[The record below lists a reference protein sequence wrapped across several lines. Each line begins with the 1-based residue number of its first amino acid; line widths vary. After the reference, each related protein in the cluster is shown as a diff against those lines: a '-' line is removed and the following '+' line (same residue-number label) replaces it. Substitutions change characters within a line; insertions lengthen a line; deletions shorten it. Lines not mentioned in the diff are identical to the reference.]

1 MQRRRSS
8 RARKQSLHAHH
19 KSQTDLSAWR
29 KGGTIDSEKS
39 LQSHQSANDQ
49 KYDSQEESLE
59 QALNYFEKGERI
71 FWVAILD

>member
-8 RARKQSLHAHH
+8 KTPKQPQHVQH

-29 KGGTIDSEKS
+29 KGGKIDSEKS
-39 LQSHQSANDQ
+39 LQYNQSANDQ

-59 QALNYFEKGERI
+59 QALSYFGKGEGI
-71 FWVAILD
+71 FWVAI